1 MAQAQVSPTL
11 NIFMAHS
18 KEYHINLIHLKR
30 DMLGLANK
38 TLWINNKIKLL
49 WLDPGSGINIWNLT
63 LKQANGD
70 IASWETSV
78 LKKQKY
84 CDSIDINK
92 ITDKKPL
99 ENNNY

>member
-1 MAQAQVSPTL
+1 MAQAEVSPTL

-49 WLDPGSGINIWNLT
+49 WLDPGSGINIGNLN

-70 IASWETSV
+70 MAS
-78 LKKQKY
+78 
-84 CDSIDINK
+84 
-92 ITDKKPL
+92 
-99 ENNNY
+99 